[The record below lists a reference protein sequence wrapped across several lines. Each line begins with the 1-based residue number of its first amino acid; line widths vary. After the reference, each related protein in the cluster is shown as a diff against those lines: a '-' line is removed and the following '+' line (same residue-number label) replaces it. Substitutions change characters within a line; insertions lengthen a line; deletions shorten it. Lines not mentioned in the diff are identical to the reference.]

1 MLFSREG
8 NDMSKVNGSGGSAG
22 IKTSPRFGEKPFL
35 KGSGT
40 HSPEAW
46 FLGTKAEN
54 ADELEKLIVE
64 AIRDHSFWRRNFHP
78 QDPTHITEQSKRHPS
93 YLQTMDTL
101 KDNLRSLLSFL
112 KKSVP
117 FFSGRYQGHM
127 NWDTTLPGVVGY
139 FAAMLY
145 NPNNVA
151 FEGSTATTILEMI
164 VGDDLCRMLGYRIP
178 ESDPPEKGAIRP
190 WGHVTCG
197 GTVANIEAIWS
208 ARNLKFYPL
217 SLREALKT
225 EATLTAARTID
236 VPTCD
241 GRRESLLTLDAWSLL
256 NLKVDDILA
265 LPARLTAEYSIAGD
279 TITKAMAGHSL
290 QHLGIQE
297 LYRRAAGDLLASPV
311 LIVPATKHYSFPK
324 AAAVLGIGSAN
335 VIDIPVDCDAR
346 MSLAALEE
354 VLLKCQQER
363 RPVYTVVSVIGSTEE
378 SAVDPLKSILE
389 LRHKVEKQGLSFA
402 VHADAA
408 WGGYFAAIL
417 RPDDEL
423 RAKDLPSGPVPEIG
437 MSRYVTSQFS
447 ALGKADSITVD
458 PHKSGYIPYP
468 AGALCYRNSAMRDMV
483 TFKAP
488 YIVHGDAEPMVGIYG
503 LEGSKPGAAV
513 AAVYLSH
520 KVIRPTRS
528 GYGQIHRK
536 ALFNCKRFYARLLC
550 MSGPD
555 QRFEV
560 IPVPRL
566 PAEVA
571 GGDVEVER
579 RFIRE
584 RIAHRSLEDLLA
596 DPEAMALL
604 PELGP
609 DMNILTYAVN
619 FRLADGSLNT
629 SLEQANRLNR
639 AIYDLLSIN
648 PGDDIYSYRMIVS
661 TTDFDEEH
669 YGKAFI
675 DDYKRRL
682 GVGGSAGSTVTVLR
696 STTMAP
702 WILETAEG
710 SFLDVLEFEFR
721 DAILKAMMRD
731 SMLQIFDEI
740 DANGDGM
747 LEIGEIMSKFHEI
760 GYRDAEIDVFLAECD
775 LDKNGVVSLDEFLA
789 AFSHF
794 AARSRF
800 TRSSARAQPA
810 AKATPDGG

>member
-1 MLFSREG
+1 
-8 NDMSKVNGSGGSAG
+8 MSKDNGSSGSASV
-22 IKTSPRFGEKPFL
+22 KPSLRFGDKPFL

-40 HSPEAW
+40 RAPEAW
-46 FLGTKAEN
+46 FLGPKAEN
-54 ADELEKLIVE
+54 ADELEKLIIE

-93 YLQTMDTL
+93 YLHTMDTL

-127 NWDTTLPGVVGY
+127 TWETTLPGVVGY

-151 FEGSTATTILEMI
+151 FEASTATTILEMI
-164 VGDDLCRMLGYRIP
+164 VGDDLCRMLGYHIP
-178 ESDPPEKGAIRP
+178 ETGSLEKGDKGEIRP
-190 WGHVTCG
+190 WGHITCG

-217 SLREALKT
+217 SLREALKN
-225 EATLTAARTID
+225 EAALTAARPLE

-241 GRRESLLTLDAWSLL
+241 GRREQLLGLDAWSLL

-265 LPARLTAEYSIAGD
+265 LPARLTAEYGISGD
-279 TITKAMAGHSL
+279 TITKAMEGHSL
-290 QHLGIQE
+290 QHLGMQE
-297 LYRRAAGDLLASPV
+297 LYRRCEGELSASPV
-311 LIVPATKHYSFPK
+311 FIVPATKHYSFPK

-346 MSLAALEE
+346 MSLSALEE
-354 VLLKCQQER
+354 VLRQCQRAR
-363 RPVYTVVSVIGSTEE
+363 RPVYTVVGVIGSTEE
-378 SAVDPLKSILE
+378 SAVDPLKGILE
-389 LRHKVEKQGLSFA
+389 LRHKLQQEGLSFT

-417 RPDDEL
+417 RPDDEP
-423 RAKDLPSGPVPEIG
+423 RAKDLPSGPAPEVG
-437 MSRYVTSQFS
+437 MSRYVTSQFT
-447 ALGKADSITVD
+447 ALGRADSITVD

-488 YIVHGDAEPMVGIYG
+488 YIVHGDAEPTVGIYG

-550 MSGPD
+550 MGGSGE
-555 QRFEV
+555 RFEV

-571 GGDVEVER
+571 GGDVELER

-584 RIAHRSLEDLLA
+584 RIARRSMEELLA

-609 DMNILTYAVN
+609 DQNILTYAVN
-619 FRLADGSLNT
+619 FRLADGSLNP

-639 AIYDLLSIN
+639 AIYDLLSIR

-661 TTDFDEEH
+661 TTDFDEAH
-669 YGKAFI
+669 YGKQFI

-682 GVGGSAGSTVTVLR
+682 GVGGSPGSTVTVLR

-702 WILETAEG
+702 WILESAEG
-710 SFLDVLEFEFR
+710 SFLDVLELEFR

-731 SMLQIFDEI
+731 SVLQIFDEI
-740 DANGDGM
+740 DANRDGM
-747 LEIGEIMSKFHEI
+747 LELGEIMAKFREK
-760 GYRDAEIDVFLAECD
+760 GYQEAEIDAFLTECD
-775 LDKNGVVSLDEFLA
+775 LDKSGTVSLDEFLT

-794 AARSRF
+794 IARSRF
-800 TRSSARAQPA
+800 A
-810 AKATPDGG
+810 APL

>member
-1 MLFSREG
+1 
-8 NDMSKVNGSGGSAG
+8 
-22 IKTSPRFGEKPFL
+22 
-35 KGSGT
+35 
-40 HSPEAW
+40 
-46 FLGTKAEN
+46 
-54 ADELEKLIVE
+54 
-64 AIRDHSFWRRNFHP
+64 
-78 QDPTHITEQSKRHPS
+78 
-93 YLQTMDTL
+93 MDTL

-164 VGDDLCRMLGYRIP
+164 VGDDLCRMLGYRVP
-178 ESDPPEKGAIRP
+178 EGDAKEAGAMRP
-190 WGHVTCG
+190 WGHITCG
-197 GTVANIEAIWS
+197 GTVANIEAVWS
-208 ARNLKFYPL
+208 SRNLKFYPL
-217 SLREALKT
+217 SLREALKA
-225 EATLTAARTID
+225 ESQLAAARELEVT
-236 VPTCD
+236 TCD
-241 GRRESLLTLDAWSLL
+241 GRRGRLVELDACSLL

-265 LPARLTAEYSIAGD
+265 LPARLSAEHGIARD
-279 TITKAMAGHSL
+279 VITQAMAGHSL
-290 QHLGIQE
+290 QHLGMQE
-297 LYRRAAGDLLASPV
+297 LYRRAAGELLASPV

-335 VIDIPVDCDAR
+335 VIDIPVDRDAR
-346 MSLAALEE
+346 MSLSALEE
-354 VLLKCQQER
+354 VLRGCQKAR
-363 RPVYTVVSVIGSTEE
+363 RPVYTVVSVVGSTEE

-389 LRHKVEKQGLSFA
+389 LRQRLHETGLSFT

-417 RPDDEL
+417 RPDDAP
-423 RAKDLPSGPVPEIG
+423 RANDAHPGPAPEIG
-437 MSRYVTSQFS
+437 MSRYVTSQFT
-447 ALGKADSITVD
+447 ALGRADSITVD
-458 PHKSGYIPYP
+458 PHKSGYVPYP

-488 YIVHGDAEPMVGIYG
+488 YIVHGEAEPTVGIYG

-536 ALFNCKRFYARLLC
+536 ALFNCKRFYARLLS
-550 MSGPD
+550 MGGPGE
-555 QRFEV
+555 RFEI

-571 GGDVEVER
+571 GGDVELER

-584 RIAHRSLEDLLA
+584 RIARRTLAELLS

-609 DMNILTYAVN
+609 DQNILTYAVN
-619 FRLADGSLNT
+619 FRRADGTLNR
-629 SLEQANRLNR
+629 SLEQANHLNR

-661 TTDFDEEH
+661 TTDFDEAH
-669 YGKAFI
+669 YGKDFI
-675 DDYKRRL
+675 EDYKRRL
-682 GVGGSAGSTVTVLR
+682 GVGGSPGSSVTVLR

-702 WILETAEG
+702 WILETADG
-710 SFLDVLEFEFR
+710 SFLDVLELELR

-731 SMLQIFDEI
+731 SVVQIFNEI
-740 DANGDGM
+740 DANRDGV
-747 LEIGEIMSKFHEI
+747 LEMAEIMSKFREK
-760 GYRDAEIDVFLAECD
+760 GYEDAEIDAFLNECD
-775 LDKNGVVSLDEFLA
+775 LDKNGTVSLDEFLA

-794 AARSRF
+794 IARSRF
-800 TRSSARAQPA
+800 ASGASRA
-810 AKATPDGG
+810 